1 MTRKAEVSRDTNET
15 KITAALNLDGR
26 GEYDIKTGIGFFDHM
41 LEQLAKHSLI
51 DITIKAEGDL
61 HIDTHHTAE
70 DVGITLGQALKQA
83 LGDKVGIT
91 RYGHSAL
98 PMDETLSRVAVD
110 VSGRPYLVWKVDFTR
125 EHLGDMEVEC
135 FAEFFQGF
143 AQAAG
148 LTLHIE
154 NVYGDN
160 NHHQIESVFKATA
173 KALRMAISID
183 ERAKDILPT
192 TKGRL

>member
-1 MTRKAEVSRDTNET
+1 M
-15 KITAALNLDGR
+15 NLDGT
-26 GEYDIKTGIGFFDHM
+26 GLYDVKTGIGFFDHM

-51 DITIKAEGDL
+51 DITIQADGDL

-70 DVGITLGQALKQA
+70 DVGITLGQALQQA

-110 VSGRPYLVWKVDFTR
+110 VSGRPYLVWQVEFSR

-135 FAEFFQGF
+135 FREFFQGL

-148 LTLHIE
+148 VTLHIE

-160 NHHQIESVFKATA
+160 NHHQIESVFKACA
-173 KALRMAISID
+173 KALRMAVSID

>member
-1 MTRKAEVSRDTNET
+1 MTRTAEISRDTNET

-26 GEYDIKTGIGFFDHM
+26 VDYDIKTGIGFFDHM

-51 DITIKAEGDL
+51 DITIKADGDL

-70 DVGITLGQALKQA
+70 DVGITLGQALSDA
-83 LGDKVGIT
+83 LGDKIGIT
-91 RYGHSAL
+91 RYGHCAL

-110 VSGRPYLVWKVDFTR
+110 VSGRPYLVWRVDFSR

-135 FAEFFQGF
+135 FREFFQGF

-173 KALRMAISID
+173 KALRMAVSID

>member
-1 MTRKAEVSRDTNET
+1 MTRTAEISRDTNET

-26 GEYDIKTGIGFFDHM
+26 GDYDIKTGIGFFDHM

-51 DITIKAEGDL
+51 DITIKADGDL

-70 DVGITLGQALKQA
+70 DVGITLGQALSDA
-83 LGDKVGIT
+83 LGDKIGIT
-91 RYGHSAL
+91 RYGHCAL

-110 VSGRPYLVWKVDFTR
+110 VSGRPYLVWRVDFSR

-135 FAEFFQGF
+135 FREFFQGF

-173 KALRMAISID
+173 KALRMAVSID